1 MTRLNASAELARIDR
16 TASRVRLAVV
26 FAAVALGFAA
36 IALSVILTSLLPE
49 QTVHEPGSWVPM
61 GLSLLTVVV
70 CVILT
75 LAARSYLA
83 RHRLPTLVPEV
94 ERSVGLRRGE
104 LAGALE
110 LSSDRPVES
119 RSLARFGRQL
129 VADKLAAHENWEL
142 FPETLSKVG
151 RRISW
156 AGLFFVV
163 VLGGLTVAA
172 MRAPARMLA
181 AATAL
186 GQPWTIAFPPP
197 PPRIQITPGDTAV
210 LRGDRLRVR
219 TVAPMRDSVI
229 LVWQPVGEPISSV
242 RLAAAPDGSTVGAT
256 NPIESPTRF
265 WVEAMDGTRSE
276 AHEVLPLDPLLIT
289 QMSIELTYP
298 AYLQRPAESL
308 NSFVG
313 DIEVPAGTVIRIEGR
328 TNEPLSRARLVED
341 ASEAVVEFEVDG
353 LRFSADWRPRN
364 EGNWTWSLE
373 PASTLPGIRA
383 PEPFSLRAVVD
394 LVPVVEVVYPGR
406 DTAAS
411 VDLRLPLVI
420 DARDDIGLAI
430 IDLETWR
437 ISAAGVQSAPEI
449 VPLWEAPTAQ
459 RQNLRIVLRPVL
471 RLDVLDLVPGDTL
484 FYIARS
490 RDIHPGHRPSVSDTF
505 RVFVPSLTELRRSA
519 AERAEQLAASSRE
532 LRDNAADLARAT
544 RDAQRRSEG
553 AQNDRSSGVPDAS
566 EFGATEE
573 SRRILERGQEL
584 DQRIADMERRM
595 DELREGSEESG
606 LADAAMREK
615 FEQLEELFR
624 QIEETGLGEQLRQL
638 EQALRNLDS
647 RQTHQE
653 LGDLSSKLRE
663 LEARLEQTLALM
675 ERVAIEQTMNDATD
689 SAQQLANR
697 QSALAD
703 AFEQDESWAD
713 QQGDV
718 AADADR
724 LVERLEALREKLT
737 AQGLDAA
744 ADSVARGSEQ
754 MSAAAADMQ
763 AAQEAARSG
772 GRSRSQGGQSSASQA
787 SEQMQES
794 AQAIESAGEMLNED
808 WKQEALEA
816 VGTATQEALDLA
828 REQAVL
834 SADLSSQ
841 GGQPP
846 ANLAGRQASL
856 IQGLDRLLESLSEAG
871 KKTALIDRSVGSTAA
886 EARDRMQELGEAL
899 GGREGPPRGAS
910 AESMALVET
919 LNDLAGRLMA
929 SRRKIEAA
937 GSATGM
943 QEALDQLAQMSQ
955 SQAGLNRESG
965 GLMLMQQNGQ
975 LMEVALQRL
984 AERQKEIAR
993 ELEKLA
999 GRPEAAE
1006 LPARL
1011 ELLATEADE
1020 IARNLASGQLDQN
1033 TLRRQEQLFRRLLDA
1048 GRSLERDEDPE
1059 RREAKAADLSRAGS
1073 VPEQGAETE
1082 TGPRFPYPDDAAL
1095 RAASRSDRQL
1105 ILDYFDRLNAVDGAA
1120 P

>member
-1 MTRLNASAELARIDR
+1 VTRLDATAELARIDR

-26 FAAVALGFAA
+26 FAAVALGFAT
-36 IALSVILTSLLPE
+36 ISLSVIFTSLLPE

-61 GLSLLTVVV
+61 GLSLLTILV
-70 CVILT
+70 CAVLT
-75 LAARSYLA
+75 VAARNYLA

-94 ERSVGLRRGE
+94 EKSVGLRRGE

-129 VADKLAAHENWEL
+129 VADKLAAHEDWEL

-156 AGLFFVV
+156 AGLLFVV
-163 VLGGLTVAA
+163 ALGGLVVAT
-172 MRAPARMLA
+172 MRAPARTLA

-186 GQPWTIAFPPP
+186 GQPWTTAFPPP
-197 PPRIQITPGDTAV
+197 PPRIQIAPGDTAV
-210 LRGDRLRVR
+210 LRGDRLQIR

-229 LVWQPVGEPISSV
+229 LVWQPVGEPIASV
-242 RLAAAPDGSTVGAT
+242 RLAVAPDGSTVGAT
-256 NPIESPTRF
+256 SPIESPTRF

-289 QMSIELTYP
+289 QLSIELRYP
-298 AYLQRPAESL
+298 AYLQRPTESL
-308 NSFVG
+308 SSFVG

-341 ASEAVVEFEVDG
+341 ASEAVVEFDVDG
-353 LRFSADWRPRN
+353 LRFSAEWRPRN

-373 PASTLPGIRA
+373 PANTLPGIRA
-383 PEPFSLRAVVD
+383 PEPFSLHAVVD

-420 DARDDIGLAI
+420 DARDDIGLAV

-449 VPLWEAPTAQ
+449 VPLWEASVGQ

-484 FYIARS
+484 FYVARS

-519 AERAEQLAASSRE
+519 AESAERLAQSSRE

-647 RQTHQE
+647 RQTQQE

-663 LEARLEQTLALM
+663 MEARLEQTLALM

-703 AFEQDESWAD
+703 AFKQEESWAD
-713 QQGDV
+713 QQSEV

-772 GRSRSQGGQSSASQA
+772 GRSGSQGGQSSASQA

-794 AQAIESAGEMLNED
+794 AQSIESAGEMLNED

-834 SADLSSQ
+834 SGDLSQ
-841 GGQPP
+841 GGQPA

-899 GGREGPPRGAS
+899 GGRDGPPRGAS
-910 AESMALVET
+910 EESLALVET

-929 SRRKIEAA
+929 SRREVESA

-975 LMEVALQRL
+975 PMEVALQRL
-984 AERQKEIAR
+984 AERQQEIAR
-993 ELEKLA
+993 ELEELA
-999 GRPEAAE
+999 ARPEAAE
-1006 LPARL
+1006 LPARP
-1011 ELLATEADE
+1011 ELLASEADE
-1020 IARNLASGQLDQN
+1020 IARNLAAGQLDQS

-1048 GRSLERDEDPE
+1048 GKSLERDEDPE

-1095 RAASRSDRQL
+1095 REASRSDRQL